1 MSGKTVGDV
10 MHKGIIACKP
20 ETPLTEV
27 VHIMVDTD
35 VHAIVVIDDEGKAQG
50 IISDTDLVQFYGQEI
65 GERTAGEAMSAHVF
79 EIDSEQPSRL
89 AAKRM
94 LEQGVHRLLVV
105 EIEKGERRL
114 VGTISAAD
122 LIKEMRGAR
131 WFWHVG

>member
-1 MSGKTVGDV
+1 MSGKTVSDL
-10 MHKGIIACKP
+10 MHKGIIACRS

-50 IISDTDLVQFYGQEI
+50 IISDADLVQFYGQEI
-65 GERTAGEAMSAHVF
+65 GERTAGEAMSALLF
-79 EIDSEQPSRL
+79 EIDSDQPSQL

-94 LEQGVHRLLVV
+94 LEQGVYRLLVV
-105 EIEKGERRL
+105 EVEGKERRL

-122 LIKEMRGAR
+122 LVREMRGAR

>member
-1 MSGKTVGDV
+1 MSGKTVGDL

-27 VHIMVDTD
+27 VHIMVDIE

-50 IISDTDLVQFYGQEI
+50 IISAADLVRFYGQEI
-65 GERTAGEAMSAHVF
+65 GERTAGEAMSGRVL
-79 EIDSEQPSRL
+79 EIDSGRPSQL
-89 AAKRM
+89 AAERM
-94 LEQGVHRLLVV
+94 LEQGVQRLLVV
-105 EIEKGERRL
+105 ENEGQERRL

-122 LIKEMRGAR
+122 LVKEMRGAR